1 MTNQPLPRSTSRLPL
16 LLPWLVLVIG
26 LGVTSL
32 IWLHERQLMRKELRS
47 QFDFAL
53 RETVSRIEQR
63 VATYELMLRGVQGL
77 LSTTGLNNRDAVR
90 RYVETLQIDA
100 NLSGIQVIG
109 IIERVTP
116 EQKSAHESAMR
127 KLGFTDYAI
136 HPQGESRVL
145 TPIIQRE
152 PYVGKN
158 RAPLGLNSWA
168 DPVRRLAMEKARDSG
183 MAAITGKVTLSVDRP
198 NQARPAFIMY
208 LPLFAHGHPRE
219 SVAQRRTA
227 LVGWVYAA
235 FHMDDFMA
243 TLYGKQAPGI
253 DLVIYDDVN
262 LTAPALMYRSGKDAK
277 ATNSA
282 MQENFSANEYMVVA
296 GHNWTLALT
305 AQDEFFRRNGFDAA
319 AVIAVTGIGLSLSL
333 TMLGW
338 FLVTGRHRALRLA
351 DKMTEQLRHMA
362 QHDPLT
368 GLPNRALFS
377 DRLNQALAHARRHK
391 GQFAVIFLDLDNF
404 KPVNDNHG
412 HAVGDAVLQQ
422 VSRRLQ
428 DSIRASDTVA
438 RMGGDEFVVLMPSLA
453 HSETALDLAEKIR
466 QAVREPC
473 TIVGLQLHIT
483 CSIGIAVYPQDGTDE
498 FSLTRSADEAMYRA
512 KDNGRDSVLPKTSQL

>member
-1 MTNQPLPRSTSRLPL
+1 MSPHRAASRLPL
-16 LLPWLVLVIG
+16 LLPWLVLVIAM
-26 LGVTSL
+26 GVTGL
-32 IWLHERQLMRKELRS
+32 IWDHERQVTRKELRS

-53 RETVSRIEQR
+53 RETVSRVEQR

-77 LSTTGLNNRDAVR
+77 LSTTGLNNREAVR
-90 RYVETLQIDA
+90 RYVETLQLDA

-109 IIERVTP
+109 IIEHVAP

-127 KLGFTDYAI
+127 KLGFADYAI
-136 HPQGESRVL
+136 HPQGESGL
-145 TPIIQRE
+145 FTPIIQRE
-152 PYVGKN
+152 PNVGKN

-183 MAAITGKVTLSVDRP
+183 LAAITGKVTLGVDQP
-198 NQARPAFIMY
+198 TNQAPPAFIMY
-208 LPLFAHGHPRE
+208 LPVFARAAPRE
-219 SVAQRRTA
+219 SVAQRRSA

-253 DLVIYDDVN
+253 DLAIYDDVN
-262 LTAPALMYRSGKDAK
+262 LAAPSLMYHSGNSTNNEVSRSK
-277 ATNSA
+277 
-282 MQENFSANEYMVVA
+282 ENFSANEYMVVA
-296 GHNWTLALT
+296 GQNWTLALT
-305 AQDEFFRRNGFDAA
+305 TQDEFFKRNGFDAA
-319 AVIAVTGIGLSLSL
+319 SVIAVSGIGLSLSL

-377 DRLNQALAHARRHK
+377 DRLNQALAHAKRGK
-391 GQFAVIFLDLDNF
+391 GHFAVIFLDLDNF
-404 KPVNDNHG
+404 KPVNDKHG

-422 VSRRLQ
+422 VAQRLQ

-438 RMGGDEFVVLMPSLA
+438 RLGGDEFVVLMPSLA
-453 HSETALDLAEKIR
+453 QSTTALDLAEKIR

-473 TIVGLQLHIT
+473 TVEEHQLLVT
-483 CSIGIAVYPQDGTDE
+483 CSMGIAVYPEDGTDE
-498 FSLTRSADEAMYRA
+498 ISLTRSADEAMYRA
-512 KDNGRDSVLPKTSQL
+512 KDGGRDSVLPKSSQL